1 MEYQNPKIVYLGTT
15 YELPLCLPDYDW
27 DESDFIMHTSVY
39 TGKRT
44 MVYKG
49 TYCKATIRISNLAYA
64 THAQYKAFRGKTV
77 ILYPYGSGSITQG
90 DISYTLPSIKM
101 ICTKVKY
108 YHMNSAIYT
117 DACLIELVS
126 VGYKDFSMTVVGGT

>member
-1 MEYQNPKIVYLGTT
+1 MEYQNPKITYGANT
-15 YELPLCLPDYDW
+15 YELPLCQPDDDW
-27 DESDFIMHTSVY
+27 DETDFIMHTSVY

-49 TYCKATIRISNLAYA
+49 TYCKATIRISNLPYA

-77 ILYPYGSGSITQG
+77 TLYPYGSGSITQG
-90 DISYTLPSIKM
+90 DVTYVLPSITM

-108 YHMNSAIYT
+108 YHINSAIYT

-126 VGYKDFSMTVVGGT
+126 EGYKDFAMSVVGGT